1 MIGKNEW
8 LYLPQEVL
16 SSDPLEYNVNAEVFT
31 LTGPAVMQDNE
42 IAAFYRDAQ
51 INYGSKNILGIL
63 AARSE
68 NPEHLIL
75 KREATMKTSTE
86 PSTTEAMMT
95 TPANDEPVEDLIYE
109 AKGEFLWGTMWF
121 MDDVKLTVIHSCWF
135 GLILVTCNEIYP
147 KKLQKGVKGRIL
159 DSLFSIAWD
168 IV

>member
-1 MIGKNEW
+1 MEFSAIEDQNLREIYTKATAIVIFIRNATTKLSYENFPELSDIISKNEW

-75 KREATMKTSTE
+75 KRAAPLITSTE
-86 PSTTEAMMT
+86 SSTTEAMMT

-109 AKGEFLWGTMWF
+109 AKGEFL
-121 MDDVKLTVIHSCWF
+121 
-135 GLILVTCNEIYP
+135 
-147 KKLQKGVKGRIL
+147 
-159 DSLFSIAWD
+159 
-168 IV
+168 